1 MTLRLH
7 VASFAARAVTIV
19 TSAFRLYDRNSRS
32 EKYRVFAWTTS
43 RCIPATT
50 SSSSTA
56 GTPSSECSTSGCEL
70 LIFSEQHWTLRL
82 FLLFHLGWRGARAVA
97 VATAS
102 RLEICWFM
110 LVVNV
115 SLNAEYH
122 LCSGVGRIFPAG
134 GNNSEFFR
142 GGSKGYSSIGAQQ
155 WRDFIFLTRTEHKKK
170 FYYKF
175 NRNISHFKPG
185 DGGAWPPFRHPRLCS
200 LHVTADP
207 VAGLT
212 IFHLGIEQCH
222 AYWNLRVTFP
232 FCSMFWP
239 NNKGLA
245 IPRHSK
251 LSAASGDC
259 CQRRNELK
267 NKFRTDSPKIAC
279 ANWNDFDC
287 VLKLLQLSSARTL
300 RWWLKF
306 ANFGFCAKKLL
317 S

>member
-7 VASFAARAVTIV
+7 GASFAARAVTIV

-122 LCSGVGRIFPAG
+122 LCSGVGRFFPG
-134 GNNSEFFR
+134 GGDNSEFFR

-185 DGGAWPPFRHPRLCS
+185 GWG
-200 LHVTADP
+200 
-207 VAGLT
+207 
-212 IFHLGIEQCH
+212 
-222 AYWNLRVTFP
+222 
-232 FCSMFWP
+232 
-239 NNKGLA
+239 GLA
-245 IPRHSK
+245 SFPTPMSVLFACHCRPGSRINDISPGHRAMPR
-251 LSAASGDC
+251 
-259 CQRRNELK
+259 
-267 NKFRTDSPKIAC
+267 
-279 ANWNDFDC
+279 
-287 VLKLLQLSSARTL
+287 VLKSSRYFSFLLNVLAQQQGPRNPASFKIVCCI
-300 RWWLKF
+300 WWLLPASKRT
-306 ANFGFCAKKLL
+306 
-317 S
+317 